1 MKTVSFGI
9 ANYCVPCHAY
19 CRYCLLSSCGK
30 ATGVN
35 ADEGMGF
42 ARRVMQELAQTTPDL
57 STFYYIGY
65 CMDTPDLPGYIQ
77 FCREHHSPGAGFLQ
91 MNGFAFREEK
101 ELQELMLRIRKNGVE
116 LIDLTF
122 YGNEEYH
129 DRFAGRN
136 GDYRF
141 LIQMLNAAGQAK
153 LPVSVSIPLLREN
166 LDQIPDLHRVLSGM
180 PVRKFSYFLPHS
192 KGRGRF
198 MQEQRITRQEF
209 DSLPG
214 EIRDSFQRIKHMT
227 ESEWLSSGKIM
238 DSEKRSLTLVLS
250 PENMEYYRSMP
261 AAKILNELEC
271 MDNQYLSIMP
281 SAGELADRYGD
292 PANQQLF
299 RFRDLLLK
307 WQQQYISESGDTLYD
322 MHNETHSFSVHL

>member
-42 ARRVMQELAQTTPDL
+42 ARRV
-57 STFYYIGY
+57 
-65 CMDTPDLPGYIQ
+65 
-77 FCREHHSPGAGFLQ
+77 
-91 MNGFAFREEK
+91 
-101 ELQELMLRIRKNGVE
+101 
-116 LIDLTF
+116 
-122 YGNEEYH
+122 
-129 DRFAGRN
+129 
-136 GDYRF
+136 
-141 LIQMLNAAGQAK
+141 
-153 LPVSVSIPLLREN
+153 
-166 LDQIPDLHRVLSGM
+166 
-180 PVRKFSYFLPHS
+180 
-192 KGRGRF
+192 

-238 DSEKRSLTLVLS
+238 DSEKRSLTLVLT

-261 AAKILNELEC
+261 AVKILNELEC

-292 PANQQLF
+292 AANQQLF